1 MKSQSCKILEYFPAC
16 YKHGPDMVQKSRE
29 SRHSLIYYRFLFKK
43 QQYTS
48 KIKYLNNHCL
58 LLTLSEVASTLTLAP
73 VTKLSTIRLRAGQGL
88 ELSLECV
95 QGMFFSAD
103 YSDVL
108 IAYKEFPRNQKWLP
122 QD

>member
-1 MKSQSCKILEYFPAC
+1 M
-16 YKHGPDMVQKSRE
+16 
-29 SRHSLIYYRFLFKK
+29 
-43 QQYTS
+43 
-48 KIKYLNNHCL
+48 
-58 LLTLSEVASTLTLAP
+58 LTLSEVASTLTLAP

-122 QD
+122 QDWSIQCGIQMFQIDGKKFKENAKFELIANSTYDDPEHIAKKI